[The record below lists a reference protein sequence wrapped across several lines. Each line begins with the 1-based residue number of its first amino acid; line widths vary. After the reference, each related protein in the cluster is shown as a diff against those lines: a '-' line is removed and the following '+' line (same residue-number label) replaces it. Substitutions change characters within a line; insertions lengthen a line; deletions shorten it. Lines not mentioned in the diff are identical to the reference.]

1 VQAVSVTRQPTVK
14 PARARPELAPDL
26 VFDVG
31 LHLGEDTAYYL
42 RKGFRVVGF
51 EAHPGL
57 VDAAR
62 GQFAAEVADGRLH
75 IVSGAITAEEQ
86 DSLTFY
92 THSRMSSWGT
102 TEPSRADRNKVMG
115 PSVPV
120 TVPAVDFAACLRE
133 YGVPH
138 YLKIDIEA
146 SDMRCLEALF
156 EVEPEQRPRYA
167 SIEGGSET
175 WSGVVRQFDTFER
188 LGYTR
193 FAIVQQATIG
203 GRVARIM
210 TRDGSAIPY
219 CFRVHSS
226 GPFGEDLAEAW
237 LDKRE
242 ALRRYRRILPALV
255 VGHAFDWLPK
265 GLEIRYLTSALVGRP
280 LPGWFDI
287 HAAR

>member
-1 VQAVSVTRQPTVK
+1 MSNSPQPTTK
-14 PARARPELAPDL
+14 PARARPELVPDV

-31 LHLGEDTAYYL
+31 FHLGEDTVYYL

-51 EAHPGL
+51 EAHPGF

-62 GQFAAEVADGRLH
+62 RHFAAELADGRLQ
-75 IVSGAITAEEQ
+75 IVSGAITAQGQ
-86 DSLTFY
+86 DSLTLY
-92 THSRMSSWGT
+92 THSRLSGWST
-102 TEPSRADRNKVMG
+102 TAPSRADRNEVMG
-115 PSVPV
+115 ASTPV

-146 SDMRCLEALF
+146 ADMLCLEALYD
-156 EVEPEQRPRYA
+156 VEPEQRPRYT
-167 SIEGGSET
+167 SIEAESET
-175 WSGVVRQFDTFER
+175 WSSVVRQFDTLER

-203 GRVARIM
+203 GRVGRIT
-210 TRDGSAIPY
+210 TRDGSTIPY
-219 CFRVHSS
+219 CFKNYAS
-226 GPFGEDLAEAW
+226 GPFGEDLAGPW
-237 LDKRE
+237 LDKRA

-255 VGHAFDWLPK
+255 AAHAFDQLPK
-265 GLEIRYLTSALVGRP
+265 GTELRYVAASLVDRP